1 MRVVLP
7 VLTIMLLA
15 GTAALAY
22 DRKDLDACHSDD
34 ADVSI
39 PACTRLIDDPAAKA
53 PTRAYALYERALA
66 YEAERNLD
74 ALLADLNKAIEI
86 NPVFVDAWYTRG
98 RIYQGM
104 GEYDRSIA
112 DLTEAIRLDPE
123 LYVGY
128 NRRGLSHFYKDEAD
142 LALKDFDE
150 AVRLQGRAGRLD
162 RAIADFSEAIRLQPD
177 KPRAYV
183 FRAQVYQE
191 QREYDLAIG
200 DYDKAIVLAAADSD
214 LYQIAATPIATRATS
229 TTPLRTTAR
238 PSASVQSGRSP
249 TTSAASPIASR
260 ATANTPSKIFA
271 RRFVSRRWRPKNR
284 WTSSLLSAPTHRR
297 RSRRR

>member
-22 DRKDLDACHSDD
+22 DRKDLEACHSDD

-112 DLTEAIRLDPE
+112 DLTEAIRLDAE

-150 AVRLQGRAGRLD
+150 AVRLRPDLEEAFFNRARVQGRAGRLD
-162 RAIADFSEAIRLQPD
+162 SAIAVLRGDPASAGQAARLRV
-177 KPRAYV
+177 PRAG
-183 FRAQVYQE
+183 
-191 QREYDLAIG
+191 LSG
-200 DYDKAIVLAAADSD
+200 
-214 LYQIAATPIATRATS
+214 TTR
-229 TTPLRTTAR
+229 
-238 PSASVQSGRSP
+238 V
-249 TTSAASPIASR
+249 
-260 ATANTPSKIFA
+260 
-271 RRFVSRRWRPKNR
+271 
-284 WTSSLLSAPTHRR
+284 
-297 RSRRR
+297 